1 MITYNNSVLK
11 VGSSW
16 LNYEP
21 PVYSYEL
28 FIDVNTSPLIK
39 TNIAICSLK
48 VDGQSA
54 TTSEMTQAGSRE
66 SSATPYL
73 YHILTNAEK
82 NQILST
88 STYLYKE
95 SYGLWIHFAYN
106 LLDFSTI
113 SFKTTPSTASV
124 TNVELVASL
133 YKAVKGGPARGTLVD
148 QYVYTQRGNTTITLN
163 RLA

>member
-16 LNYEP
+16 LDYEP

-28 FIDVNTSPLIK
+28 FIDPSVVTE

-48 VDGQSA
+48 IDGQSA
-54 TTSEMTQAGSRE
+54 TSTQMTQAGYLG
-66 SSATPYL
+66 TPTTPHI
-73 YHILTNAEK
+73 YHILTDTEK
-82 NQILST
+82 NQIRST
-88 STYLYKE
+88 STYLYK
-95 SYGLWIHFAYN
+95 SCYGLWIHFAYN

-133 YKAVKGGPARGTLVD
+133 YKAIKGGPARGTLID
-148 QYVYTQRGNTTITLN
+148 QYVYTQRSNTTITLN